1 MEVIF
6 NKIIKT
12 QRAMIILLILL
23 TIVVMLENIR
33 LNRLLDRK
41 SYISGKSAIERDVCQ
56 GDFMVVYTE
65 DVKTDYG
72 TIKSGTAILIS
83 KADNLKQ
90 IGNNRYIVEDKR
102 K

>member
-1 MEVIF
+1 MEEVF
-6 NKIIKT
+6 NKIIKA
-12 QRAMIILLILL
+12 QRVMIILLILL

-33 LNRLLDRK
+33 LNKLLDRK
-41 SYISGKSAIERDVCQ
+41 SYISGKPAIEKNVCQ

-72 TIKSGTAILIS
+72 TIKSGTVILIS
-83 KADNLKQ
+83 KTDDLKQ